1 MNEMPKLT
9 DRQQQMKASA
19 RGLAHARRR
28 RHLRLALV
36 VGGAVVLAVAVL
48 GALLAAG

>member
-1 MNEMPKLT
+1 MTRDDPVLGPLEH
-9 DRQQQMKASA
+9 A
-19 RGLAHARRR
+19 LAVARRR